1 MNEMKVFRFA
11 VDEAYAKQHNEM
23 LRDTRSLVLSGIA
36 LFALSLIGSVA
47 VWFLVDP
54 ASPWHLLGS
63 LGLLLFGV
71 LMLVVALLIP
81 RSVGTAQS
89 LYDAHPLAPAIIAE
103 RRATDYTLLALVNA
117 STDPSAPPVW
127 AATTCTVRSL
137 PNTAD
142 TPGTRV
148 PVAAVGGQR
157 SVHEKNR
164 WQVITPMPIAWG
176 TPDSSV
182 VDAARAAVPREQWHM
197 LDKADER
204 LDEVKAAKNNLLI
217 L

>member
-1 MNEMKVFRFA
+1 MNEMKVFRFP

-23 LRDTRSLVLSGIA
+23 LRDTRSLVLSGIS
-36 LFALSLIGSVA
+36 LFALSLISAVA

-71 LMLVVALLIP
+71 MMLVVALLIP

-117 STDPSAPPVW
+117 NTDPSAPPVW

-197 LDKADER
+197 LDKAGER
-204 LDEVKAAKNNLLI
+204 LDEVKAARNNLLI

>member
-1 MNEMKVFRFA
+1 MNEMKVFRFN
-11 VDEAYAKQHNEM
+11 VDEAWAKEHNEM
-23 LRDTRSLVLSGIA
+23 LRDTRSLVVSGIS
-36 LFALSLIGSVA
+36 LFVISLLGAAA
-47 VWFLVDP
+47 VWLLVDP
-54 ASPWHLLGS
+54 ASPWHLIGS
-63 LGLLLFGV
+63 LGLALFGIM
-71 LMLVVALLIP
+71 MLIVALLIP
-81 RSVGTAQS
+81 RSMGTAQS

-117 STDPSAPPVW
+117 NADPDTPPVW

-142 TPGTRV
+142 TAGTEV

-157 SVHEKNR
+157 SIHDKNR

-176 TPDSSV
+176 TPDASV
-182 VDAARAAVPREQWHM
+182 VDAARRAVPREQWQM
-197 LDKADER
+197 LDRAAGR
-204 LDEVKAAKNNLLI
+204 LDEVKAAKNNLLV